1 MVLIRDIWT
10 PIVGGLLSTL
20 PCYEMEIEPNGNL
33 VLLIVLLC
41 MVPFVV
47 QYELHA
53 LRYNCYI
60 GFSSMSVLCVALW
73 YRAMTQEEEDETTA
87 TRYEEPAVV
96 PGMILDTT
104 PKSLGD
110 VIFVSPI
117 IVLSF
122 LSHFNVLP
130 IQGALVKPSRIRIR
144 SVIDRAVG
152 AAFLLMYLLGLGG
165 YLCFGANT
173 QGNILLNLSQE
184 MSSPLILLGR
194 IGCGIT
200 IVLALAMMTLP
211 CRRNVL
217 ELLDCWIE
225 YRKSRSRFDGETA
238 WSEIVHGTVS
248 AGEARRLL
256 PVDFRHQHSLDE
268 RVHLAKNPMAHFGST
283 FLIILGC
290 YLGAVAAPGVAI
302 VWNLCGS
309 FMAYLIG
316 FILPTACYLELQRKV
331 VVFPPDKKNFGWR
344 IISWILLL
352 LSIVAAVACTS
363 ETAVTLFH
371 EGVR

>member
-1 MVLIRDIWT
+1 
-10 PIVGGLLSTL
+10 
-20 PCYEMEIEPNGNL
+20 
-33 VLLIVLLC
+33 
-41 MVPFVV
+41 
-47 QYELHA
+47 
-53 LRYNCYI
+53 
-60 GFSSMSVLCVALW
+60 
-73 YRAMTQEEEDETTA
+73 
-87 TRYEEPAVV
+87 
-96 PGMILDTT
+96 
-104 PKSLGD
+104 
-110 VIFVSPI
+110 
-117 IVLSF
+117 
-122 LSHFNVLP
+122 
-130 IQGALVKPSRIRIR
+130 
-144 SVIDRAVG
+144 
-152 AAFLLMYLLGLGG
+152 MYLLGLGG
-165 YLCFGANT
+165 YLCFGSNT

-184 MSSPLILLGR
+184 KSSPLIFLGR

-225 YRKSRSRFDGETA
+225 YQTSRSRVDAETVLGE
-238 WSEIVHGTVS
+238 EHHHDTVS
-248 AGEARRLL
+248 GGEARRLL
-256 PVDFRHQHSLDE
+256 PVDFRQQHSLDE
-268 RVHLAKNPMAHFGST
+268 RVHLAKNPMAHYGST

-331 VVFPPDKKNFGWR
+331 AVFPPGKNFIWR